1 MRGSGG
7 FGAPLPGQQLID
19 PAVRPEIDE
28 PCQDAGQVGLR
39 IDAMEP
45 VDLDEAGDNSPVLGS
60 VIIACEEVVL
70 RRGGS

>member
-19 PAVRPEIDE
+19 PAARPEIDE
-28 PCQDAGQVGLR
+28 ACQDVGQIGLR
-39 IDAMEP
+39 IYAMEP
-45 VDLDEAGDNSPVLGS
+45 AGLDEAGDNSPVLGS